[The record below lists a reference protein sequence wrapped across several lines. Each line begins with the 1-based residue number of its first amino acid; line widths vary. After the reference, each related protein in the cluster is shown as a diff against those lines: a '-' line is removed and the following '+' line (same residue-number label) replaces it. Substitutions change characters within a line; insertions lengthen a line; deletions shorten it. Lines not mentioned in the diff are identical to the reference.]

1 MLTPQDKELLNQKG
15 ITEDQLAK
23 QIARFKNGFSNQ
35 TLCRA
40 ATIGD
45 GIRKLSD
52 SEISHFIDKYDS
64 SDIDVLKFVPASG
77 AASRMFKELF
87 GFLEEGFDGE
97 SNARYAQFFKN
108 LKNFAFFQDLKS
120 AFEQCYTLDIEE
132 AIQKKDKRVLSC
144 LLEEEALGYGHLP
157 KGLLKFHSDEE
168 GNKTP
173 VQEHIAEGSAYASKG
188 GKVKIH
194 LTVSSEH
201 QQAFDDHV
209 NGLLSASA
217 DKNRVEISYSTQKVS
232 TDTVAVDMQNEPF
245 RTDSGELLFRPAGHG
260 ALLANLDQLEAYI
273 VFIKNIDNVVPDR
286 LKAETIK
293 YKKALAGVLLTF
305 QEKAFS
311 LLERHERGVDIKEE
325 GSSLLKEMGLEV
337 SSDSSKEIAARLNRP
352 IRVCGMVKNEGEP
365 GGGPFWV
372 SFKGG
377 EALQIVE
384 SAQVNH
390 NDEEQA
396 TIFQNST
403 HFNPVDLVCGLKN
416 REGHLFDLLAH
427 RDENT
432 GFITEKSFQGRKLK
446 AMELPGLW
454 NGAMAD
460 WNTIFVEVPLITFN
474 PVKTVFDLL
483 KENHQ

>member
-1 MLTPQDKELLNQKG
+1 MLTPQDQELLNQKE
-15 ITEDQLAK
+15 ISVDQFDQ
-23 QIARFKNGFSNQ
+23 QIERFKKGFSNQ

-40 ATIGD
+40 AIVGD
-45 GIRKLSD
+45 GIRRLSD
-52 SEISHFIDKYDS
+52 SEISRFIDKYEN

-87 GFLEEGFDGE
+87 GFLEEGFDGA
-97 SNARYAQFFKN
+97 SNERYAQFFTN
-108 LKNFAFFQDLKS
+108 LKRFAFFDDLKRT
-120 AFEQCYTLDIEE
+120 FEQRYVLDIEE
-132 AIQKKDKRVLSC
+132 ASQKKDKRVLAC
-144 LLEEEALGYGHLP
+144 LLKEEEMGYGLLP
-157 KGLLKFHSDEE
+157 KGLLKFHTDED

-173 VQEHIAEGSAYASKG
+173 VQEHIAEGIAYASKRG
-188 GKVKIH
+188 NVKIH

-201 QQAFDDHV
+201 QQAFEKHV
-209 NGLLSASA
+209 NNLLSAPANKS
-217 DKNRVEISYSTQKVS
+217 KIEISYSTQKVS

-260 ALLANLDQLEAYI
+260 ALLANLDQLEADI

-286 LKAETIK
+286 LKTETIK

-311 LLERHERGVDIKEE
+311 LLEKHELGEDIKEE
-325 GSSLLKEMGLEV
+325 GSALLKEMGLKF

-372 SFKGG
+372 SYKGS

-390 NDEEQA
+390 DDEEQSS
-396 TIFQNST
+396 IFSNAT
-403 HFNPVDLVCGLKN
+403 HFNPVDLVCGIKN
-416 REGHLFDLLAH
+416 REGHLFDLLMH